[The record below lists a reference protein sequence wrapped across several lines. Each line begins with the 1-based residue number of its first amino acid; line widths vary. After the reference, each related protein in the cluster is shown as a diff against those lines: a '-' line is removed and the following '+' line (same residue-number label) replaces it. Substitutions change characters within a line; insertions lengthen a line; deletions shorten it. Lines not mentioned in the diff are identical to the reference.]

1 MGFRPTG
8 LSSLTGY
15 VDNSRQS
22 DPSAPVRY
30 LQPPSETVSFRHPD
44 YAQGRDSLTSSVGS
58 LSSARV
64 EGSYSATPSNLT
76 NKLESTTREA
86 LEHEICMY
94 KTTCIK
100 QANAAH
106 HQITLSTMIDRQMP
120 PKGIF
125 SPILKKVNDTLDVP
139 FIKSPDF
146 QKEIYDITNAY
157 CLHITEVMKRHW
169 EVTHT

>member
-1 MGFRPTG
+1 MPKAGT
-8 LSSLTGY
+8 
-15 VDNSRQS
+15 
-22 DPSAPVRY
+22 
-30 LQPPSETVSFRHPD
+30 
-44 YAQGRDSLTSSVGS
+44 LTSSVGS

-125 SPILKKVNDTLDVP
+125 SPILKQVNDTLDVP